1 MSARR
6 TWARLAAIW
15 NRRRLD
21 QELEDDIRTH
31 LALAEEQAAA
41 RGLSAEAARW
51 EARRQFGGIA
61 QMREDH
67 FDRRSFTFLENRMRD
82 LRYGFAMLRRT
93 PGFAAVVIGVLGL
106 GIGGTVAMYSIVD
119 AALVKPLPFT
129 EPDRI
134 VGVWEAPRPGA
145 VNATSAPQFLAWNR
159 LSNGFAT
166 LAAEQNFSAAL
177 NDENGPLR
185 LAGKRVTA
193 DYFKVFGVGAA
204 LGRTFR
210 ASEDQPGTEPVVVL
224 SHGAWKTHFGG
235 DPQTLLKR
243 VILNGQSYQVI
254 GVLEPSAFDRDET
267 QFWTPLVFDQADR
280 SSAIHGLMVYGRLRD
295 SLSVEQAGQRMQA
308 IYTALVADAV
318 VDEWP
323 HGTLVVRP
331 LSQLLL
337 GSNLHR
343 SILVAF
349 GAVVLVLLIA
359 CANVANLLFG
369 RGAARR
375 PELAVRSAL
384 GAGRGRLIAQLLTEC
399 LVLCALGGAAGVAIA
414 FALIRLAKPVLADA
428 LPFTAQVR
436 LNGDA
441 LLFAIVVVFGVALL
455 TGALPAWYTS
465 FGDLADSL
473 KQALRGSGGAN
484 WRVRRSIVIGEV
496 ALSLVLVCG
505 ALLLLRSLLNL
516 QRVDAGVRIENVVT
530 TSVDLSTDAYRT
542 PERAAQFYED
552 LRRRLQ
558 ATPGVMKIGMATYL
572 PLNWISNGEGIFIPG
587 VEKQVLIRLKR
598 VDSGYLSTLDIP
610 ILAGR
615 GIQEQDRLAGP
626 RVMLINQTLA
636 KRLADVAHTQKP
648 VGTSVRLT
656 GSDYL
661 GQRGTMTD
669 VQIAGVIRN
678 ERTTSP
684 GAAEPPVVY
693 VPLAQVPNRSVKLL
707 IRTPESFKAVMPGV
721 RKAVRD
727 VDPNLP
733 LGEVTTMEEIK
744 AGTLSGVSRPAALI
758 AAFAGVALLLAG
770 VGLYG
775 VISHS
780 LTQRRKEF
788 GIRVALGARPGAVLM
803 EILRGAFAMVGVGLV
818 LGLAGAYALTRILT
832 SFLFEVSP
840 LDPLSLLLGCL
851 AMTMIGLAAAFVPAL
866 RAARLDPML
875 TLRNEG

>member
-1 MSARR
+1 
-6 TWARLAAIW
+6 
-15 NRRRLD
+15 
-21 QELEDDIRTH
+21 
-31 LALAEEQAAA
+31 
-41 RGLSAEAARW
+41 
-51 EARRQFGGIA
+51 
-61 QMREDH
+61 
-67 FDRRSFTFLENRMRD
+67 
-82 LRYGFAMLRRT
+82 
-93 PGFAAVVIGVLGL
+93 
-106 GIGGTVAMYSIVD
+106 
-119 AALVKPLPFT
+119 
-129 EPDRI
+129 
-134 VGVWEAPRPGA
+134 
-145 VNATSAPQFLAWNR
+145 
-159 LSNGFAT
+159 
-166 LAAEQNFSAAL
+166 
-177 NDENGPLR
+177 
-185 LAGKRVTA
+185 
-193 DYFKVFGVGAA
+193 
-204 LGRTFR
+204 
-210 ASEDQPGTEPVVVL
+210 
-224 SHGAWKTHFGG
+224 
-235 DPQTLLKR
+235 
-243 VILNGQSYQVI
+243 
-254 GVLEPSAFDRDET
+254 
-267 QFWTPLVFDQADR
+267 
-280 SSAIHGLMVYGRLRD
+280 
-295 SLSVEQAGQRMQA
+295 
-308 IYTALVADAV
+308 
-318 VDEWP
+318 
-323 HGTLVVRP
+323 
-331 LSQLLL
+331 
-337 GSNLHR
+337 
-343 SILVAF
+343 
-349 GAVVLVLLIA
+349 
-359 CANVANLLFG
+359 
-369 RGAARR
+369 
-375 PELAVRSAL
+375 
-384 GAGRGRLIAQLLTEC
+384 
-399 LVLCALGGAAGVAIA
+399 
-414 FALIRLAKPVLADA
+414 
-428 LPFTAQVR
+428 
-436 LNGDA
+436 
-441 LLFAIVVVFGVALL
+441 
-455 TGALPAWYTS
+455 
-465 FGDLADSL
+465 
-473 KQALRGSGGAN
+473 
-484 WRVRRSIVIGEV
+484 
-496 ALSLVLVCG
+496 
-505 ALLLLRSLLNL
+505 
-516 QRVDAGVRIENVVT
+516 
-530 TSVDLSTDAYRT
+530 
-542 PERAAQFYED
+542 
-552 LRRRLQ
+552 
-558 ATPGVMKIGMATYL
+558 
-572 PLNWISNGEGIFIPG
+572 
-587 VEKQVLIRLKR
+587 LKR

-636 KRLADVAHTQKP
+636 KRLADVAHIQKP